1 MAKNEFLFEKYLDYR
16 LADLISKHSEGK
28 PALVF
33 CQTQKGTIGAAKQ
46 LCEDFYKLNYSF
58 SENIQKQLIDIS
70 EKVKDKQL
78 GGNNCLN

>member
-1 MAKNEFLFEKYLDYR
+1 M
-16 LADLISKHSEGK
+16 ADLISKHSEGK

-46 LCEDFYKLNYSF
+46 LCEDFHKLNFSF
-58 SENIQKQLIDIS
+58 SEHIHKQLIEIS

-78 GGNNCLN
+78 GSNFSLK